1 MSAPKIAI
9 VHYTYKKYADGTHP
23 IMIRITANRKARYIS
38 TGYSV
43 KKENWDDENN
53 CLLVTKVK
61 NDPTKKVL
69 SNAKAINSD
78 IEIKLNDV
86 IRVKQQVSLTDG
98 TQSSKYIKDK
108 ATNKYNASSDFFI
121 YGNKIVLDLASRNKI
136 NTSKNYLSVLRRIE
150 GFVKAKTLLFEEIT
164 VDFLN
169 RFQTHLIKE
178 GIKNNTSN
186 FHLKTI
192 RSIIYK
198 AMSETQP
205 LISQDKNPFL
215 RFKMKTVAT
224 EKETLSLL
232 EIEKIRKLKLKS
244 PQDQKVIN
252 ARNYYLF
259 SFNNAGIR
267 ISDLML
273 LKNNNIIDG
282 RLHYEMGKTGHFKSI
297 KLNAESKTIIKYY
310 KKRNAKPE
318 DFLFP
323 ILDNDKDY
331 SNALYLRKQLDSK
344 ASGIND
350 ELKVLASLAKLL
362 NKRLHFH
369 SSRHSFA
376 NIARKKKADL
386 YSISKA
392 LGHKSLKVT
401 EMYLTSFDEQSL
413 DETMEMVLGK

>member
-9 VHYTYKKYADGTHP
+9 VYYTYKKYADGTHP

-43 KKENWDDENN
+43 KPENWDEENN
-53 CLLVTKVK
+53 CLLVSKTKS
-61 NDPTKKVL
+61 NPSKKVL
-69 SNAKAINSD
+69 ANAKAINSD
-78 IEIKLNDV
+78 IELKLNDV

-98 TQSSKYIKDK
+98 NQSSKYIKDK
-108 ATNKYNASSDFFI
+108 ATNKYNASSDFFV
-121 YGNKIVLDLASRNKI
+121 YGNKIVLDLAERNKI
-136 NTSKNYLSVLRRIE
+136 STSKNYLSVLRRIE
-150 GFVKAKTLLFEEIT
+150 GFVKTKTLLFEDIT

-169 RFQTHLIKE
+169 KFQTHLIKD

-186 FHLKTI
+186 FHLRTI
-192 RSIIYK
+192 RSILYK
-198 AMSETQP
+198 AMNESEP

-215 RFKMKTVAT
+215 RFKLKSTVT
-224 EKETLSLL
+224 EKETLSLV
-232 EIEKIRKLKLKS
+232 EIEKIKQLKLKA
-244 PQDQKVIN
+244 PQQQRVIN

-267 ISDLML
+267 ISDLIL
-273 LKNNNIIDG
+273 LKNSNIIDG

-297 KLNAESKTIIKYY
+297 KLNKESKSIIKQY
-310 KKRNAKPE
+310 KKKNSKPD

-323 ILDNDKDY
+323 ILDNNVDY
-331 SNALYLRKQLDSK
+331 SNALFLRKQLDTK
-344 ASGIND
+344 ASRIND
-350 ELKVLASLAKLL
+350 DLKVLANLAKL

-413 DETMEMVLGK
+413 DATMEMVLGK

>member
-9 VHYTYKKYADGTHP
+9 VYYTYKKYADGTHP

-43 KKENWDDENN
+43 KPENWDEENN
-53 CLLVTKVK
+53 CLLESRVK
-61 NDPTKKVL
+61 NDLSKKVL

-78 IEIKLNDV
+78 IEQKLSDV

-98 TQSSKYIKDK
+98 IQSSQHIKDK
-108 ATNKYNASSDFFI
+108 ATNKYNASSDFFV
-121 YGNKIVLDLASRNKI
+121 YSNTIVLDLAERNKI
-136 NTSKNYLSVLRRIE
+136 STSKNYLSVIRRME
-150 GFVKAKTLLFEEIT
+150 GFVKTKSLLFSDLT
-164 VDFLN
+164 VDFLKQY
-169 RFQTHLIKE
+169 QTYLIKE
-178 GIKNNTSN
+178 GIKGNTSN
-186 FHLKTI
+186 FHLKTV

-198 AMSETQP
+198 AMNESEP
-205 LISQDKNPFL
+205 LMAQDKNPFL
-215 RFKMKTVAT
+215 RFKMKNSVT
-224 EKETLSLL
+224 EKETLSMQ
-232 EIEKIRKLKLKS
+232 EIEKIKRLKLKA
-244 PQDQKVIN
+244 PEQQKQIN

-297 KLNAESKTIIKYY
+297 KLNAESKAIIKQY
-310 KKRNAKPE
+310 KKRGSKPE
-318 DFLFP
+318 AFLFP
-323 ILDNDKDY
+323 ILDSDIDY
-331 SNALYLRKQLDSK
+331 SNALVLRKKLDSK

-350 ELKVLASLAKLL
+350 ELKVLASLAKL

-401 EMYLTSFDEQSL
+401 EMYLASFDEQSL